1 MEETHVADARSAEV
15 GSVGHSSEAGDG
27 LSLSRV
33 DVSVLPDR
41 RSGTVR
47 FPAQGRDADPQADF
61 LVVAA
66 ARVSDPDALA
76 RTVNAEVASRPPG
89 QRDATV
95 FVHGFNTIF
104 AEGLYRQA

>member
-1 MEETHVADARSAEV
+1 MGEIHVAGARSAGV
-15 GSVGHSSEAGDG
+15 GSFGHSSEAGDG

-33 DVSVLPDR
+33 EVSVPPDR

-47 FPAQGRDADPQADF
+47 FPEQGRDADPKTDF
-61 LVVAA
+61 VVVAA
-66 ARVSDPDALA
+66 ARVSDRDAFVW
-76 RTVNAEVASRPPG
+76 TVNAEVASQPPG

-95 FVHGFNTIF
+95 FVHGFNTIL